1 MLIIVKPAKENVKVR
16 KENGAHLSVKGEQ
29 VESSSFWKR
38 QAKAGDVVILNDDE
52 AKAWRDAIEA
62 EKTKRREEA
71 KKVKAAMEKEAAA
84 KAKAEK
90 ATAKPTQTE
99 GE

>member
-1 MLIIVKPAKENVKVR
+1 MLIIVKPAKKNVKVR
-16 KENGAHLSVKGEQ
+16 KENGAHLSVDGEQ

-62 EKTKRREEA
+62 DKTKRREEA
-71 KKVKAAMEKEAAA
+71 AKVKADLKKEADA

-90 ATAKPTQTE
+90 AAAKKTETQ

>member
-38 QAKAGDVVILNDDE
+38 QAKTRDVVILNDTE
-52 AKAWRDAIEA
+52 AKAWREAIEA

-71 KKVKAAMEKEAAA
+71 AKVKADLKKEADA

-90 ATAKPTQTE
+90 AAAKKTETQ